1 MSNVSSLGAN
11 TKQSKEL
18 CVTMLVK
25 ISTLIEVEQEG
36 KRVIEECLASGKTG
50 VEEIFRKHLEEKDK
64 ILKAAEQ
71 QREALKQQYLEHQA
85 NIDESY
91 KQFDESQLR
100 LQNLVRSFFSFFQI
114 RENNL
119 FV

>member
-1 MSNVSSLGAN
+1 
-11 TKQSKEL
+11 
-18 CVTMLVK
+18 MLAK

-36 KRVIEECLASGKTG
+36 KRVIEECLASGKSD

-71 QREALKQQYLEHQA
+71 QREALKQQYLKLQA

-100 LQNLVRSFFSFFQI
+100 LQNLVRSNSFLQI
-114 RENNL
+114 
-119 FV
+119 